1 LQSKTGEKKMRENLL
16 KKLAYW
22 HANFPWR
29 MLIIVIILTLIFA
42 GLSSQLTVTMR
53 WSDLLPSNDK
63 RTIQFNKIIDEFVT
77 STSIIIVVQGEEKQM
92 KRFADDLAP
101 RLLTAVDTLKN
112 AGLQKKIDKITPKIA
127 ELDSLAVDKNEIEK
141 LKFNV
146 LELESQKN
154 KKLIQRVDY
163 KTEIDF
169 LRNHGLMLIKEKD
182 LKNIKEIY
190 TDPNLAGLLFNINNS
205 MEKEYIGDSESIST
219 REKEDQAV
227 MFLDGIQNLIGLM
240 RKFVQN
246 EQILE
251 NETIDAV
258 DKLLLGEPY
267 ILSYDKQALVINA
280 IPNFTMM
287 NTELMVNGTEVIQSL
302 VDDLLQ
308 EYPGLIAGLT
318 GFIPIGHDE
327 MVYSAQSLSDTTII
341 ALIAIL
347 ILLIISLRMWVAPV
361 FAILNLIIG
370 IVWAIGLTALLIGQL
385 NIMTQMMAVIL
396 LGLGIDFS
404 IHIISGFTE
413 WRASGDSI
421 AIAMEKT
428 FLKSGKGV
436 VTGALTTAFAF
447 LTLIISSS
455 RGMKEMGMA
464 TGFGLLAIL
473 FTTMLLLPIML
484 VFRERRIEKKRK
496 QGKIKK
502 QFVQRDISFK
512 FLGSASVWFGKNY
525 TFTILMA
532 IIITILL
539 GWSASKITFDT
550 NYMNIEPE
558 GLTSI
563 TLQDTVMDK
572 FDLSMDY
579 AMILADDVNQSR
591 ALAKKCRDLGSVAI
605 TDDISLYL
613 PSENEQQRRTP
624 HIREIAQIIKSARIK
639 KGIRTNEIEK
649 LKNELDR
656 LQMNIIEMQDMAFL
670 GGQDK
675 VDNKC
680 KSIVGDPENPNS
692 ENQVLSLLTLI
703 EGNEKKSLINL
714 SKLQNEFAPYFKE
727 SVTRMCSTKPI
738 KLEELPVT
746 ILDRYS
752 NKGRNQFLVTAF
764 PGGAIWTDSEFLQR
778 FANDLEGVSDRATGM
793 PPVFR
798 ALIEIIGKDGRN
810 AVLLTLLI
818 VFLLL
823 WFDFRNVVHA
833 LMAMIPLAVGIF
845 WMVGLMKI
853 TGQQLTVMNIM
864 GLPMIVGIG
873 IDDGVHIMHRWIH
886 EGKGKIHTIFSSTGK
901 AILLTSLTTML
912 AFGSL
917 IFSIWRG
924 FGHLGAALFV
934 GVGACFL
941 TSVIILPGI
950 IGLIEKRKEK

>member
-1 LQSKTGEKKMRENLL
+1 ML
-16 KKLAYW
+16 KKLAHY
-22 HANFPWR
+22 HANYPWR
-29 MLIIVIILTLIFA
+29 MLAIVIVLTLIFV
-42 GLSSQLTVTMR
+42 GLSAQLTVTMR

-63 RTIQFNKIIDEFVT
+63 RTIEFNKIIDEFVT

-92 KRFADDLAP
+92 KQFADDLAP
-101 RLLTAVDTLKN
+101 RLLTAIDTSKN
-112 AGLQKKIDKITPKIA
+112 ADLQKKIDKIKSKMA
-127 ELDSLAVDKNEIEK
+127 ELGSDQVSKDKYEK
-141 LKFNV
+141 LASDTLK
-146 LELESQKN
+146 LENQKN

-169 LRNHGLMLIKEKD
+169 LRNHGLMLVKEKD
-182 LKNIKEIY
+182 LKNMKEIY
-190 TDPNLAGLLFNINNS
+190 TDPNSTGLLFNINNS
-205 MEKEYIGDSESIST
+205 MEKEYIGDAESMST

-227 MFLDGIQNLIGLM
+227 MFLDGIQNMTHLM
-240 RKFVQN
+240 SKYINDQKVS
-246 EQILE
+246 
-251 NETIDAV
+251 ETATKEAV
-258 DKLLLGEPY
+258 AKLLLGEPY
-267 ILSYDKQALVINA
+267 ILSYDKQALIINA

-287 NTELMVNGTEVIQSL
+287 DTELLVNGTVVIQTM

-308 EYPGLIAGLT
+308 DYPSLSAGLT

-327 MVYSAQSLSDTTII
+327 MVYSAQSLSDTTFI

-370 IVWAIGLTALLIGQL
+370 IIWAIGITALLIGQL
-385 NIMTQMMAVIL
+385 NIMTQMMSVIL

-413 WRASGDSI
+413 WRAAGDSI
-421 AIAMEKT
+421 ASAMEKT

-436 VTGALTTAFAF
+436 VTGGLTTAFAF

-455 RGMKEMGMA
+455 RGMKEMGLA

-484 VFRERRIEKKRK
+484 VFREQRIEKKRA
-496 QGKIKK
+496 QGKTKK
-502 QFVQRDISFK
+502 KFVQRDISLK
-512 FLGSASVWFGKNY
+512 FLGSTGVWFGKNY
-525 TFTILMA
+525 TFTILLA
-532 IIITILL
+532 IIVTILL
-539 GWSASKITFDT
+539 GWAASEITFDT

-558 GLTSI
+558 GLISVA
-563 TLQDTVMDK
+563 LQDTVMDK

-579 AMILADDVNQSR
+579 AMILTNDVNQSR
-591 ALAKKCRDLGSVAI
+591 ELAKKCKDLGSVAI

-613 PSENEQQRRTP
+613 PSENEQQKRIP
-624 HIREIAQIIKSARIK
+624 HIKEIAQLMKSARIK
-639 KGIRTNEIEK
+639 KGIRTGEIEK
-649 LKNELDR
+649 FKNELDR

-680 KSIVGDPENPNS
+680 KAIVGDPEDPNS
-692 ENQVLSLLTLI
+692 ANLILNLLELI
-703 EGNEKKSLINL
+703 EEDEKKSAKNL
-714 SKLQNEFAPYFKE
+714 SKFHNEFAPYFKE
-727 SVTRMCSTKPI
+727 SVTQMCSTEPI

-752 NKGRNQFLVTAF
+752 NKSRDQFLVTAF
-764 PGGAIWTDSEFLQR
+764 PGGPIWSDSDFLHR
-778 FANDLEGVSDRATGM
+778 FADDLESVSEKATGM
-793 PPVFR
+793 APVFR
-798 ALIEIIGKDGRN
+798 ALIEIIGMDGRN

-823 WFDFRNVVHA
+823 WFDFRNALHA
-833 LMAMIPLAVGIF
+833 LIAMIPLAVGIF
-845 WMVGLMKI
+845 WMVGLMKL

-873 IDDGVHIMHRWIH
+873 IDDGVHVVHRWIH
-886 EGKGKIHTIFSSTGK
+886 EGKHKIHTIFSSTGK

-924 FGHLGAALFV
+924 LGHLGAALFV
-934 GVGACFL
+934 GVCACFL
-941 TSVIILPGI
+941 TSVIVLPGI
-950 IGLIEKRKEK
+950 IGFIERGKGK